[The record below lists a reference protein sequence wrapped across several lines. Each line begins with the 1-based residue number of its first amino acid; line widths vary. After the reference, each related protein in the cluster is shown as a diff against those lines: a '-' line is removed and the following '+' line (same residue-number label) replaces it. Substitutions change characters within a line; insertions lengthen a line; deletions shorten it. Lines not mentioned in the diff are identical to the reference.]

1 MLVLFAL
8 IVRGLAPGL
17 PAARADELPVDM
29 KAIKSRIAEF
39 KGKRLVLNGLVTLDA
54 ATAKA
59 LAAFQGEWL
68 GLSDLRTLDAETA
81 QALAG
86 CDSMRLDLSGLQKL
100 DAATARPLAGF
111 RGQMLVLNGL
121 MTLDPETAA
130 ALAEYGGQSLQ
141 LSGLKSL
148 DADAAKALVKS
159 KAWDGNLP
167 RLSTLDAPTAASL
180 AEFQGNHLMFVD
192 LTTLDADTAG
202 ALSRFKGGLFL
213 QGLTSL
219 DAATAQALGEYE
231 GMFGLDEELL
241 AKLVADHPL
250 DPQTALVY
258 ARLANGE
265 LAFVTAFDSPDSV
278 EIAKALATRKGRLSL
293 PNLKKISPKTLTALI
308 VKQAVEIPLI
318 ETLELIPEP
327 DGSPTDDFV
336 VPQWL
341 EDRQK
346 QQQAKQPDE

>member
-1 MLVLFAL
+1 
-8 IVRGLAPGL
+8 
-17 PAARADELPVDM
+17 
-29 KAIKSRIAEF
+29 
-39 KGKRLVLNGLVTLDA
+39 
-54 ATAKA
+54 
-59 LAAFQGEWL
+59 
-68 GLSDLRTLDAETA
+68 
-81 QALAG
+81 
-86 CDSMRLDLSGLQKL
+86 
-100 DAATARPLAGF
+100 
-111 RGQMLVLNGL
+111 
-121 MTLDPETAA
+121 
-130 ALAEYGGQSLQ
+130 
-141 LSGLKSL
+141 
-148 DADAAKALVKS
+148 
-159 KAWDGNLP
+159 
-167 RLSTLDAPTAASL
+167 
-180 AEFQGNHLMFVD
+180 MFVD

-213 QGLTSL
+213 QGLTSLDAATARALVAKFKGHHLIMGSLTSL

>member
-1 MLVLFAL
+1 
-8 IVRGLAPGL
+8 
-17 PAARADELPVDM
+17 
-29 KAIKSRIAEF
+29 
-39 KGKRLVLNGLVTLDA
+39 
-54 ATAKA
+54 
-59 LAAFQGEWL
+59 
-68 GLSDLRTLDAETA
+68 
-81 QALAG
+81 
-86 CDSMRLDLSGLQKL
+86 
-100 DAATARPLAGF
+100 
-111 RGQMLVLNGL
+111 
-121 MTLDPETAA
+121 
-130 ALAEYGGQSLQ
+130 
-141 LSGLKSL
+141 
-148 DADAAKALVKS
+148 
-159 KAWDGNLP
+159 
-167 RLSTLDAPTAASL
+167 
-180 AEFQGNHLMFVD
+180 MFVD

-213 QGLTSL
+213 QGLTSLDAATAQALVAKFKGHHLIMGSLTSL